1 VQAYADRVVG
11 HAQSGLELSCGTPFG
26 GDVEVSMRLI

>member
-1 VQAYADRVVG
+1 VEAYADRIVG
-11 HAQSGLELSCGTPFG
+11 HARAAFELSCGTPFG